1 MNKVLLIVLA
11 VLVVVVLAVYLYP
24 TPRKSFAELYA
35 RVDEATAVSLQSFRQ
50 SHPAQQ
56 LEVDGQ
62 TWEYV
67 HFGHGEQTILFL
79 HGMTGSYDIWW
90 QVMENVADDYQVI
103 SVTYPP
109 VDSLDGMAQGI
120 LAILQKEE
128 VKLVHLVGSSLG
140 GYFAQ
145 YLVAAYP
152 EMVVERLPFAT
163 AVFAN
168 TFPPND
174 IIAEENK
181 TLGGLLSVI
190 PEWAIMG
197 VLKGSTEDGLYPA
210 SGNSELVRA
219 FVLEQAYGRM
229 SKAQFMARYH
239 AVIDPFTAP
248 DLAAVGIPVMIIEA
262 DNDPLVA
269 EPLREM
275 LKATYPEAAV
285 HTLHAVGH
293 FPYLNEPEMYTKLLV
308 EFWENES

>member
-1 MNKVLLIVLA
+1 MKKLVLIVLI
-11 VLVVVVLAVYLYP
+11 VLVVAVLAVYLYP
-24 TPRKSFAELYA
+24 TPKKSFAELYEQ
-35 RVDEATAVSLQSFRQ
+35 VDEDTAVSLQTFRQ
-50 SHPAQQ
+50 SHPTQQ

-67 HFGHGEQTILFL
+67 HFGQGEQAILFL

-90 QVMENVADDYQVI
+90 QVMENVAGDYQVL

-120 LAILQKEE
+120 LAILLEEE

-140 GYFAQ
+140 GYFTQ
-145 YLVAAYP
+145 YLVAEYP
-152 EMVVERLPFAT
+152 EMVET

-181 TLGGLLSVI
+181 TLGRLLPVI

-197 VLKGSTEDGLYPA
+197 VLKGNTEDALYLA
-210 SGNSELVRA
+210 AGDSELVQA

-229 SKAQFMARYH
+229 SKAQFVARYH

-248 DLAAVGIPVMIIEA
+248 DPATDGIPILIVEA

-269 EPLREM
+269 EPLRQM

-293 FPYLNEPEMYTKLLV
+293 FPYLNEPEMYTELLV
-308 EFWENES
+308 EFWENKS

>member
-1 MNKVLLIVLA
+1 MKKAIQVFIA
-11 VLVVVVLAVYLYP
+11 VLMLIILVVYLYP
-24 TPRKSFAELYA
+24 TPRKSFVELYA

-50 SHPAQQ
+50 SHPTQQ
-56 LEVDGQ
+56 IEVDGQ

-67 HFGHGEQTILFL
+67 HFGQGEQTILFL

-90 QVMENVADDYQVI
+90 QVMESVANDYQVI
-103 SVTYPP
+103 SLTYPP

-120 LAILQKEE
+120 RAILQAEE

-152 EMVVERLPFAT
+152 EMVET

-168 TFPPND
+168 TFPPNN

-181 TLGGLLSVI
+181 TLGGLLPVI

-239 AVIDPFTAP
+239 AVIDPFEPP
-248 DLAAVGIPVMIIEA
+248 DLVALGVPVLIIEA

-269 EPLREM
+269 EELREM
-275 LKATYPEAAV
+275 LKETYQETAV

-293 FPYLNEPEMYTKLLV
+293 FPYLNEPEMYTELLV
-308 EFWENES
+308 NFWENKS

>member
-1 MNKVLLIVLA
+1 MIILS
-11 VLVVVVLAVYLYP
+11 VLVVVVLAMYLYP
-24 TPRKSFAELYA
+24 TPQKSFAELYA
-35 RVDEATAVSLQSFRQ
+35 RVDEATAVSLQTFRQ
-50 SHPAQQ
+50 SYPVQQ
-56 LEVDGQ
+56 IEVDGR

-67 HFGHGEQTILFL
+67 HFGQGEQTILFL

-90 QVMENVADDYQVI
+90 QVVENVADEYQVI

-109 VDSLDGMAQGI
+109 VDSLDGMAQGV
-120 LAILQKEE
+120 LAILQAEDATS
-128 VKLVHLVGSSLG
+128 VNLVGSSLG

-145 YLVAAYP
+145 YLVAEYP
-152 EMVVERLPFAT
+152 NVVET

-181 TLGGLLSVI
+181 TLGGLLPVI

-229 SKAQFMARYH
+229 GKAQFMARYH

-248 DLAAVGIPVMIIEA
+248 DPAALGIPVMIIEA

-275 LKATYPEAAV
+275 LKATYPDAAV

-293 FPYLNEPEMYTKLLV
+293 FPYLNEPEMYTELLV
-308 EFWENES
+308 NFWENES

>member
-1 MNKVLLIVLA
+1 VKKLLLFTLSL
-11 VLVVVVLAVYLYP
+11 LVVAVLAVYLYP
-24 TPRKSFAELYA
+24 TPQKSFVDLYA
-35 RVDEATAVSLQSFRQ
+35 RVDEDTAVSLQAFRQ
-50 SHPAQQ
+50 SHPVQQ

-67 HFGHGEQTILFL
+67 HFGQGEQAILFL

-90 QVMENVADDYQVI
+90 QVMEQVADDYQVI

-109 VDSLDGMAQGI
+109 VDSLDEMAQGI
-120 LAILQKEE
+120 LAILLEEE

-145 YLVAAYP
+145 YLVAEYP
-152 EMVVERLPFAT
+152 EMVET

-174 IIAEENK
+174 IIADENK
-181 TLGGLLSVI
+181 TLGGLLPVI

-197 VLKGSTEDGLYPA
+197 VLKGNTENDLYPA
-210 SGNSELVRA
+210 AGNSELVRA

-229 SKAQFMARYH
+229 SKAQFLARYH
-239 AVIDPFTAP
+239 TVIDPFNAP
-248 DLAAVGIPVMIIEA
+248 DPAAEGIPVMIIEA

-293 FPYLNEPEMYTKLLV
+293 FPYLNEPETYTELLT
-308 EFWENES
+308 EFWRIEDE

>member
-1 MNKVLLIVLA
+1 MKRALLVILA
-11 VLVVVVLAVYLYP
+11 ILVVAILAVYVYP
-24 TPRKSFAELYA
+24 TPQKSFAELYA
-35 RVDEATAVSLQSFRQ
+35 RVDEDTAVSLQSFRQ
-50 SHPAQQ
+50 SHPTQQ
-56 LEVDGQ
+56 LEIDGQ

-67 HFGHGEQTILFL
+67 HFGQGEQAILFL

-90 QVMENVADDYQVI
+90 QVMEEVADDYQVI

-120 LAILQKEE
+120 LAILLEEE

-145 YLVAAYP
+145 YLVAEYP
-152 EMVVERLPFAT
+152 EMVET

-174 IIAEENK
+174 IIVEENK
-181 TLGGLLSVI
+181 TLGGLLPVI
-190 PEWAIMG
+190 PEWAIMN
-197 VLKGSTEDGLYPA
+197 VLKSNTENDLYPA
-210 SGNSELVRA
+210 AGNSELVRA

-239 AVIDPFTAP
+239 AVIDPFAAP
-248 DLAAVGIPVMIIEA
+248 DPAADGIPVMIIEA

-269 EPLREM
+269 QPLREM

-285 HTLHAVGH
+285 HTLHAAGH
-293 FPYLNEPEMYTKLLV
+293 FPYLNEPEMYTQLLV
-308 EFWENES
+308 DFWKIEE

>member
-1 MNKVLLIVLA
+1 MKKLLWTVLVM
-11 VLVVVVLAVYLYP
+11 VVVVVLVVYLYP
-24 TPRKSFAELYA
+24 TPQKSFDVLYE
-35 RVDEATAVSLQSFRQ
+35 RVDGGTAVSLQTFRQ
-50 SHPAQQ
+50 SHPTQQ
-56 LEVDGQ
+56 LEVDDQ

-67 HFGHGEQTILFL
+67 HFGQGEQAILFL
-79 HGMTGSYDIWW
+79 HGMTGAYDIWW
-90 QVMENVADDYQVI
+90 QEMEKVAGEYQVI

-109 VDSLDGMAQGI
+109 VDSLEGMAQGI
-120 LAILQKEE
+120 LAILLEEE

-145 YLVAAYP
+145 YLVAEYP
-152 EMVVERLPFAT
+152 EIVET

-181 TLGGLLSVI
+181 TLGGLLPVI

-197 VLKGSTEDGLYPA
+197 VLKGSTEADLYPA
-210 SGNSELVRA
+210 AGNSELVRA
-219 FVLEQAYGRM
+219 FVLEQAFGRM

-239 AVIDPFTAP
+239 VVIDPFEPP
-248 DLAAVGIPVMIIEA
+248 DVAALRIPVMIIEA

-269 EPLREM
+269 EELRDM
-275 LKATYPEAAV
+275 LKETYPEATI

-293 FPYLNEPEMYTKLLV
+293 FPYLNVPDTYTELLI
-308 EFWENES
+308 EFWRTVD

>member
-1 MNKVLLIVLA
+1 MRKVVQVLIA
-11 VLVVVVLAVYLYP
+11 VLVLIILAVYLYP
-24 TPRKSFAELYA
+24 TPQKSFAELYE
-35 RVDEATAVSLQSFRQ
+35 RVDEATAVSLKSFRQ
-50 SHPAQQ
+50 SHPTQQ
-56 LEVDGQ
+56 IEVDGR

-67 HFGHGEQTILFL
+67 HFGQGKQTILFL

-90 QVMENVADDYQVI
+90 QVMENLADDYQAI
-103 SVTYPP
+103 SMTYPP
-109 VDSLDGMAQGI
+109 VDNLDGMAQGV
-120 LAILQKEE
+120 LAVLQAEG
-128 VKLVHLVGSSLG
+128 VTSVNLVGSSLG

-145 YLVAAYP
+145 YLVAEYP
-152 EMVVERLPFAT
+152 EMVET

-174 IIAEENK
+174 VIAEENK
-181 TLGGLLSVI
+181 TLGGLLPVI

-197 VLKGSTEDGLYPA
+197 VLKGNTEDGLYPA

-229 SKAQFMARYH
+229 SKSQFMARYH

-248 DLAAVGIPVMIIEA
+248 DPAAAGIPVLIIEA

-269 EPLREM
+269 EPLRQM

-293 FPYLNEPEMYTKLLV
+293 FPYLNEPETYTELLT
-308 EFWENES
+308 EFWKIED

>member
-1 MNKVLLIVLA
+1 MKKILMFVLA
-11 VLVVVVLAVYLYP
+11 FLVVAVLAVYLYP
-24 TPRKSFAELYA
+24 TPQKSFAELYA

-50 SHPAQQ
+50 SHPLQQ
-56 LEVDGQ
+56 LEVDGR

-67 HFGHGEQTILFL
+67 HFGQGEQAILFL

-90 QVMENVADDYQVI
+90 QVMEQVAGDYQVI

-109 VDSLDGMAQGI
+109 VDSLDGMAQGV
-120 LAILQKEE
+120 LAVLREEE

-145 YLVAAYP
+145 YLVAEYP
-152 EMVVERLPFAT
+152 EMVET

-181 TLGGLLSVI
+181 TLGGLLPVI

-197 VLKGSTEDGLYPA
+197 VLKGSTEEGLYPA

-229 SKAQFMARYH
+229 SKSQFMARYQ

-248 DLAAVGIPVMIIEA
+248 DPAAAGIPVMIIEA

-293 FPYLNEPEMYTKLLV
+293 FPYLNEPEMYTELLV
-308 EFWENES
+308 DFLPYSP

>member
-1 MNKVLLIVLA
+1 MKKILMIILA

-24 TPRKSFAELYA
+24 TPRQSFAELYA
-35 RVDEATAVSLQSFRQ
+35 RVDEETAVSLQTFRQ
-50 SHPAQQ
+50 SHPVQQ

-67 HFGHGEQTILFL
+67 HFGQGEQAILFL
-79 HGMTGSYDIWW
+79 HGMTGAYDIWW
-90 QVMENVADDYQVI
+90 QVMENVADEYQVI

-109 VDSLDGMAQGI
+109 VDSLEEMAQGI
-120 LAILQKEE
+120 LAIKLEEE

-152 EMVVERLPFAT
+152 EMVET

-168 TFPPND
+168 TFPPNN

-181 TLGGLLSVI
+181 TLGGLLPVI

-197 VLKGSTEDGLYPA
+197 VLKGNTEADLYPA
-210 SGNSELVRA
+210 AGNSELVRA

-229 SKAQFMARYH
+229 SKAQFTARYH
-239 AVIDPFTAP
+239 AVIDPFDPP
-248 DLAAVGIPVMIIEA
+248 DVAAAGIPVLIIEA

-269 EPLREM
+269 EELREM
-275 LKATYPEAAV
+275 LKETYPDTAV

-293 FPYLNEPEMYTKLLV
+293 FPYLNEPEMYTQLLA
-308 EFWENES
+308 EFWRTGD